1 MNKLL
6 LFILFLFFFKAI
18 VSAVEVT
25 DNYYELD
32 EESFEKIPTSNE
44 RWFVKFYTNWC
55 GDCKKLAP
63 KFDQVAKAFP
73 DLKFGG
79 VNCDK
84 KRSVCGSQ
92 NILDF
97 PTLKFYYQSN
107 VWDFELA
114 RTYKQMYDFCDK
126 FSQPSILPI
135 TTTQLNNT
143 TGLLTN
149 SMTNFVIVHD
159 PLKNL
164 SNPDCGTLQLIQRS
178 EDSRND
184 LRFWSIASADL
195 PTNNDLFSSVIQNE
209 ENNGRLLLAI
219 RDDEIKP
226 KVFNLCDNYETE
238 QQFENELQS
247 FINNNSI
254 PLIPQFNLHTYRRI
268 SESKALILIAFINPA
283 IVSNKNYLS
292 LIKQVALKEKRIG
305 YTWLDGTKWEKYIA
319 KYEITIDDL
328 PNSIITNIA
337 KEYYYE
343 PPFEDGFQN
352 EQQIQSFI
360 DDIFLLKIPPKGA
373 GSGVG
378 GLFQQTTKEIMA
390 VIKEKPLIT
399 TLFFTLLIVIS
410 SFLMFCMRH

>member
-6 LFILFLFFFKAI
+6 ILILFISLFRAI
-18 VSAVEVT
+18 VSNSEVI

-55 GDCKKLAP
+55 GDCKKLTP
-63 KFDQVAKAFP
+63 KFYQVAKAFP

-84 KRSVCGSQ
+84 KRSICGSQ
-92 NILDF
+92 NVLDF

-114 RTYKQMYDFCDK
+114 RTYQQMYDFCDK

-135 TTTQLNNT
+135 TTTQLNNV

-159 PLKNL
+159 PLTNL
-164 SNPDCGTLQLIQRS
+164 SNADCGTLQLIQRS

-195 PTNNDLFSSVIQNE
+195 PTSNDLFSSVIKNK
-209 ENNGRLLLAI
+209 ENNGRFLLAI
-219 RDDEIKP
+219 RDDEVKP
-226 KVFNLCDNYETE
+226 NVFNLCNSYENE

-254 PLIPQFNLHTYRRI
+254 PLMPQFNLHTYRRI
-268 SESKALILIAFINPA
+268 TESKALILIAFINPA
-283 IVSNKNYLS
+283 NVSNKNYLS

-305 YTWLDGTKWEKYIA
+305 YTWLDGTKWENYMA
-319 KYEITIDDL
+319 KYSITIDDL
-328 PNSIITNIA
+328 PRSLILNNA
-337 KEYYYE
+337 KQYYYE
-343 PPFEDGFQN
+343 SPFEDGFQN

-360 DDIFLLKIPPKGA
+360 DDIFLRKIHPKGA

-378 GLFQQTTKEIMA
+378 GLVQQTTKEIMA

-399 TLFFTLLIVIS
+399 TLFFTFLIVIS
-410 SFLMFCMRH
+410 SLLMFCIKQ